1 MLTKEELT
9 EAYKNFNDQKIV
21 NLAMNE
27 SKSLRED
34 AIPILEAEIG
44 SRNLDKNLLNW
55 IKLERNFFKGAELQN
70 LKKTIQNSDC
80 SECGKKFSNVQGFN
94 IHYLS
99 ALDAAYNSE
108 IIVCENCGK
117 QLRNKSYLKSA
128 TLGFLSFYG
137 IINVPLYFIGELI
150 ASFSRNKKS
159 ETIIEEFIF
168 QNTGL
173 IRKLGNDKIQTL
185 IAEHNTQQAKQNA

>member
-9 EAYKNFNDQKIV
+9 ESYQNFDDGKIV

-34 AIPILEAEIG
+34 AIPILENEIIK
-44 SRNLDKNLLNW
+44 RNLDKNLLSW
-55 IKLERNFFKGAELQN
+55 IKLERNFFKGNELQI
-70 LKKTIQNSDC
+70 LKKTIQNSEC
-80 SECGKKFSNVQGFN
+80 SECGKTRNNIRGFN

-99 ALDAAYNSE
+99 AFDSNCDYNV
-108 IIVCENCGK
+108 IICESCGK
-117 QLRNKSYLKSA
+117 HLRNKSYLKTA
-128 TLGFLSFYG
+128 TLGFLSFRG
-137 IINVPLYFIGELI
+137 ILTVPFYFIGELI

-159 ETIIEEFIF
+159 EQIIEEFIF

-173 IRKLGNDKIQTL
+173 IREYGNDGVHDL
-185 IAEHNTQQAKQNA
+185 IAQHNIQQVESNS